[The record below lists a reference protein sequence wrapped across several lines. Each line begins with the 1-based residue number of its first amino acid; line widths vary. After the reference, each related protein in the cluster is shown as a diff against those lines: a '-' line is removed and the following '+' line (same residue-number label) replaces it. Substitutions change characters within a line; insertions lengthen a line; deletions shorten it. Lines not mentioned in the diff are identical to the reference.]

1 MTQLQDSDAF
11 TGTEA
16 QEERPEETR
25 AEPEV
30 GVGQLEV
37 SHLGDIGEVRRAVP
51 WEVSRGSGGDT
62 RVSLSNGPSE
72 DIG

>member
-37 SHLGDIGEVRRAVP
+37 SHLGDIGRRGQEGGAL
-51 WEVSRGSGGDT
+51 GSQQ
-62 RVSLSNGPSE
+62 RVWWRHT
-72 DIG
+72 